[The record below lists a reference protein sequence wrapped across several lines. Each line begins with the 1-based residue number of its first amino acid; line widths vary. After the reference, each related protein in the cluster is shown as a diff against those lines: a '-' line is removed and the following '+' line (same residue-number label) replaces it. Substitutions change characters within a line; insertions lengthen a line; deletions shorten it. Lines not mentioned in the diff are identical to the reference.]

1 MHLLKWKELYSL
13 KILLHILCTVTSN
26 KYKWSDTLMRKECDQ
41 LNLEEPLSDPSSQ
54 RDPTTPILLRL
65 TCLMLMT
72 NAHIVFISFI
82 LKISKFKFRNFPEG
96 NNYASL
102 HIQAQKWTSSL
113 FLQDLLLA
121 WGRSKYVIRL
131 THVKL
136 SH

>member
-1 MHLLKWKELYSL
+1 MHLLKWKELYRL
-13 KILLHILCTVTSN
+13 KILLYILGTVTSN
-26 KYKWSDTLMRKECDQ
+26 KYKWSDTLMRKECDH
-41 LNLEEPLSDPSSQ
+41 LFELGRTSFWSLITEGSNHSHSSPPYLP
-54 RDPTTPILLRL
+54 DVDDK
-65 TCLMLMT
+65 
-72 NAHIVFISFI
+72 VFISFI

-102 HIQAQKWTSSL
+102 HIQAQKWTSPL

-131 THVKL
+131 THMKL